1 MFKTVKAAAL
11 IASALLMSTGVNA
24 SSEHPLTPDFVDG
37 TTRVS
42 AEEVVALVEKTPN
55 LVIIDARKASD
66 FKKGFIEGAVSMPNT
81 DTTPAALA
89 KVVKSKATPILFYC
103 NGVRC
108 GRSVDSSKVALA
120 AGYKNV
126 YWFRGGIEE
135 WENKGLPLVH

>member
-1 MFKTVKAAAL
+1 MVKFVKAAAL
-11 IASALLMSTGVNA
+11 MASALFISAGA
-24 SSEHPLTPDFVDG
+24 YGASEHPLTPEFIDG

-81 DTTPAALA
+81 DTTPEALA
-89 KVVKSKATPILFYC
+89 KVAKSKATPIMFYC

-108 GRSVDSSKVALA
+108 GRSVDSAKVAMA
-120 AGYKNV
+120 AGYKHV

-135 WENKGLPLVH
+135 WEAKGLPLVH